1 MIGHVLAMNEQIM
14 NLVLDKIVDEA
25 NEESFIT
32 IKTI

>member
-25 NEESFIT
+25 NEKSFL
-32 IKTI
+32 